1 MPIRKFQSLH
11 QIIELNLE
19 NKVKVVWKWM
29 FLFEI
34 YLRDT
39 WLTRLIL
46 SVGTF
51 TTKEYNYAAIEC
63 NSQNKLFIKMKG
75 YLIMIGQ

>member
-1 MPIRKFQSLH
+1 
-11 QIIELNLE
+11 
-19 NKVKVVWKWM
+19 M

-75 YLIMIGQ
+75 YLIMVGQ